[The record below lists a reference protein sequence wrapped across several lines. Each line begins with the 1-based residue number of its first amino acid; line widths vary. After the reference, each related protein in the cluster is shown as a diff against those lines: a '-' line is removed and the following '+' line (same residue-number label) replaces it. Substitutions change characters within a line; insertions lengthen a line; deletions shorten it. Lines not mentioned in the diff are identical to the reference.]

1 MVYKTIL
8 FAQSRSPLEKSTM
21 VINGDVFEA
30 DSKNNDLQKAFD
42 YLVGFNS
49 QRNENLFRRGLHSLQ
64 HTLFRVEKWCKS
76 NEISSLSQFD
86 IRKSD
91 KGIFIKSTYIDTD
104 EGGRKMQFMF
114 YANTQEETE
123 ACEWL
128 KESSSKIGRHLNE
141 AELDTICNG
150 KKKAY
155 ITLII
160 VSIVICVI
168 ILLIVQYLLNRTN
181 DDTWFG
187 C

>member
-1 MVYKTIL
+1 MV
-8 FAQSRSPLEKSTM
+8 
-21 VINGDVFEA
+21 VNGGVFEA
-30 DSKNNDLQKAFD
+30 DSKNDDLQKAFD

-49 QRNENLFRRGLHSLQ
+49 QRNENPISGVLHTLR
-64 HTLFRVEKWCKS
+64 HKLFRVEKWCRS
-76 NEISSLSQFD
+76 SEISSPSQLD

-91 KGIFIKSTYIDTD
+91 KGIFIKSTYTDTD

-128 KESSSKIGRHLNE
+128 KVSSSKIGRHLNE
-141 AELDTICNG
+141 TELDIICNG

-160 VSIVICVI
+160 VSIVICMI
-168 ILLIVQYLLNRTN
+168 ILLIVQY
-181 DDTWFG
+181 FK
-187 C
+187 